1 VFGFVSVLFLGLT
14 VSAFGV
20 LKSYQDNL
28 NQRTYDE
35 SGFAALQLRVHYE
48 ALLGALAVIEYQMSP
63 QTVEE
68 AVLQFDI
75 LLERLTALPSRP
87 SYDSLLDREGNRLQA
102 EVLAAIQTQIARIDH
117 AAEGEGTAL
126 RGMRGEIV
134 TLRPLIERLAHR
146 PTQIASERRGAIM
159 KDFEKHSNLFFM
171 VIVGFVATG
180 VLFVIIIWRQ
190 LSLSMDRQVAL
201 ETMTQSLQ
209 AARDEA
215 EDASNAKSDFLA
227 HMSHE
232 LRTPMNSV
240 LGFAQILETQDLN
253 EMQRQAVNQIMRN
266 GDMLMRLIDQ
276 MLELNKIVSGHVPIS
291 VQPVS
296 PSNVITTCLGLME
309 SLAGERSITLGALPS
324 MYNVEGLETDPK
336 RLQQI
341 LLNLMSNAIKYNK
354 IGGEV
359 TLSCDPL
366 EGDMVRFSVMDT
378 GEGIPEGQEENL
390 FRPFNRLG
398 RETMSVDGIGIGLT
412 IAHELAQVLEGQL
425 GYAST
430 IGEGSTFWIDLP
442 LKGKETLVYEVED

>member
-1 VFGFVSVLFLGLT
+1 
-14 VSAFGV
+14 
-20 LKSYQDNL
+20 
-28 NQRTYDE
+28 
-35 SGFAALQLRVHYE
+35 
-48 ALLGALAVIEYQMSP
+48 
-63 QTVEE
+63 
-68 AVLQFDI
+68 
-75 LLERLTALPSRP
+75 
-87 SYDSLLDREGNRLQA
+87 
-102 EVLAAIQTQIARIDH
+102 
-117 AAEGEGTAL
+117 
-126 RGMRGEIV
+126 
-134 TLRPLIERLAHR
+134 
-146 PTQIASERRGAIM
+146 
-159 KDFEKHSNLFFM
+159 
-171 VIVGFVATG
+171 
-180 VLFVIIIWRQ
+180 
-190 LSLSMDRQVAL
+190 
-201 ETMTQSLQ
+201 
-209 AARDEA
+209 
-215 EDASNAKSDFLA
+215 
-227 HMSHE
+227 MSHE